1 MTRIVYKTPDFIVI
15 YKPAGVPSQSD
26 KTGDDDAMTL
36 TGGILRSMGESDT
49 LFLIHRLDRVV
60 GGLMLF
66 ARNKKYAA
74 ILSSMVAEHGLKKE
88 YLAVAEGEMTDG
100 QLVDYLYKDSI
111 LNRAVISSK
120 SRSGAKRAE
129 LEYRVLDTAEV
140 NGRQVSFLS
149 VELKTG
155 RFHQIRAQLSSRGHS
170 LLGDKKYGNKDSG
183 CRFPALFAA
192 GLSFEVGGKNN
203 VIHELP
209 DTDSYPWSLFSK
221 EKYEEI
227 SNL

>member
-1 MTRIVYKTPDFIVI
+1 MTRIVYKTPDFLVI

-26 KTGDDDAMTL
+26 KTGDADAMTI
-36 TGGILRSMGESDT
+36 TADILRSMGEDDS

-74 ILSSMVAEHGLKKE
+74 LLSSMVAEREFKKE

-100 QLVDYLYKDSI
+100 QLVDYIYKDSI

-120 SRSGAKRAE
+120 SHSGAKRAE
-129 LEYRVLDTAEV
+129 LEYKVLDKAEV
-140 NGRQVSFLS
+140 NGRRVSLLL

-192 GLSFEVGGKNN
+192 GLSFEIGNKNN
-203 VIHELP
+203 VIRELP

-227 SNL
+227 NNL

>member
-74 ILSSMVAEHGLKKE
+74 IL
-88 YLAVAEGEMTDG
+88 
-100 QLVDYLYKDSI
+100 
-111 LNRAVISSK
+111 
-120 SRSGAKRAE
+120 
-129 LEYRVLDTAEV
+129 
-140 NGRQVSFLS
+140 
-149 VELKTG
+149 
-155 RFHQIRAQLSSRGHS
+155 
-170 LLGDKKYGNKDSG
+170 
-183 CRFPALFAA
+183 
-192 GLSFEVGGKNN
+192 KN
-203 VIHELP
+203 E
-209 DTDSYPWSLFSK
+209 
-221 EKYEEI
+221 
-227 SNL
+227 